1 MEVKLSINESD
12 LVTRCIA
19 GEERA
24 YSILYSKYAASVYN
38 SVSRMLTNSAEAEDM
53 LQEAFCV
60 AFEQLDRLQNQ
71 DNFEGWVKRIAIN
84 RTVSFLRKKKHVF
97 KDDYFYEAIVD
108 EEHDISEEFLFQRQ
122 VDDVKKA
129 IEALPEGYR
138 TIVSLYLFEEIPQE
152 EIAHMLGLSYSTVRT
167 QYHRAKKK
175 IYLSLIDKQD
185 YGR

>member
-1 MEVKLSINESD
+1 MGVPD
-12 LVTRCIA
+12 
-19 GEERA
+19 
-24 YSILYSKYAASVYN
+24 SV
-38 SVSRMLTNSAEAEDM
+38 LEDHFGNGV
-53 LQEAFCV
+53 EF
-60 AFEQLDRLQNQ
+60 F
-71 DNFEGWVKRIAIN
+71 
-84 RTVSFLRKKKHVF
+84 RTCKKKHVF
-97 KDDYFYEAIVD
+97 KEDYFYDSIMD

-175 IYLSLIDKQD
+175 IYLSLIFPIFSFFTC
-185 YGR
+185 